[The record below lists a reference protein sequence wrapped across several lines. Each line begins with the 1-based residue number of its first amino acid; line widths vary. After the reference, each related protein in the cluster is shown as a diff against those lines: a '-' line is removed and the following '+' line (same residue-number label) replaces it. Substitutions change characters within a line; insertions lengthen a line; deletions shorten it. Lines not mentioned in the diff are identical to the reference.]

1 MIGRLEMSHI
11 VGGSGRRHDRRAIV
25 RQCSGCHRLFH
36 GDRVRIGGSLM
47 PTLTKSNLL
56 WAKQKFD
63 PDYYDV
69 EYLNSLSIARL
80 AEPKEPAEW
89 FMSEL
94 RANGLG

>member
-1 MIGRLEMSHI
+1 
-11 VGGSGRRHDRRAIV
+11 
-25 RQCSGCHRLFH
+25 
-36 GDRVRIGGSLM
+36 M